1 MNNQDV
7 KWTKVYSCDDGIE
20 AQLIKNLMEIEN
32 IPVRLLNINSNNIF
46 PDSSIAEID
55 IYVPEEYVEQAEIL
69 IEENFE

>member
-7 KWTKVYSCDDGIE
+7 KWTKIYSCDDGIK

-32 IPVRLLNINSNNIF
+32 IPVRLLNVNSNNIF
-46 PDSSIAEID
+46 PDSYIAEVD
-55 IYVPEEYVEQAEIL
+55 IYVPEEYVEQAKKL

>member
-7 KWTKVYSCDDGIE
+7 KWTKIYSCDDGIK

-32 IPVRLLNINSNNIF
+32 IPVRLLNVNSNNIF
-46 PDSSIAEID
+46 PDSYIAEVD
-55 IYVPEEYVEQAEIL
+55 IYVLEEYVEQAKKL